1 LVGRN
6 WHTSDRGKSITDWAY
21 RKNKVEPSQ
30 IDVTLE
36 EIRYALE
43 AGQIQDAIEALIKL
57 HPVDRADAFSDLTDK
72 DQAVILPQLDIPST
86 ADLLEELEDD
96 EAAIVANALPTEL
109 LADILDEMEP
119 DEAADVLGD
128 LPPDRAAEALAEM
141 EEAED
146 VIPLL
151 GLPDETAGG
160 LMTTS
165 YIAVRPQSTAAQ
177 TIDFLRQVD
186 PDEETPYYIYVSTKD
201 NMLVGIVGMRELIL
215 ADPDA
220 EVKTFMDEEVI
231 STRISDDQEEVAR
244 LMSRYDLPA
253 MPVVDEDG
261 VLRGVIMH
269 DDVIDV
275 LEDEATEDIY
285 RLANVPDPDLSINS
299 PVSLSV
305 RRRLPWLYLSTLT
318 ALFAS
323 WVISNFTDLYKQV
336 AVLAVFQ
343 SVVAGMG
350 GTTATQ
356 SLAMIV
362 RAIALGEISIRE
374 AWEPLLKQIITGII
388 QGVAIGSIAGL
399 GVWLWQGNPF
409 LGLVLGLA
417 LIGNMI
423 IAVIVGTLIPL
434 FLKALRQD
442 PALASAVLV
451 TAITDSAG
459 FGLFLGLATVFLPQL
474 SK

>member
-1 LVGRN
+1 M
-6 WHTSDRGKSITDWAY
+6 
-21 RKNKVEPSQ
+21 EPSQ
-30 IDVTLE
+30 IDLTLE
-36 EIRYALE
+36 EIRAALE
-43 AGQIQDAIEALIKL
+43 SGQIQDAIEALIKL
-57 HPVDRADAFSDLTDK
+57 HPVDRADAFSDLNDE

-86 ADLLEELEDD
+86 ADLLEELEDE
-96 EAAIVANALPTEL
+96 EAAYVANALPTEL
-109 LADILDEMEP
+109 LADILDQMEP

-151 GLPDETAGG
+151 GHPDETAGG

-165 YIAVRPQSTAAQ
+165 YIAVRPRTTATQ
-177 TIDFLRQVD
+177 TIDFLRQVE
-186 PDEETPYYIYVSTKD
+186 PDEETPYYIYVINRENK
-201 NMLVGIVGMRELIL
+201 LVGIVGMRELIISE
-215 ADPDA
+215 PDA
-220 EVKTFMDEEVI
+220 EIRTIMDEDVI
-231 STRISDDQEEVAR
+231 SATTSDDQEEVAR
-244 LMSRYDLPA
+244 LMARYDLA
-253 MPVVDEDG
+253 ALPVVDSGG
-261 VLRGVIMH
+261 VLRGVITH
-269 DDVIDV
+269 DDVLDV

-323 WVISNFTDLYKQV
+323 WVISIFQDLFEQV

-362 RAIALGEISIRE
+362 RAIALGEITTRE
-374 AWEPLLKQIITGII
+374 AWEPLIKQVLTGLI
-388 QGVAIGSIAGL
+388 QGIAVGTVAGL

-409 LGLVLGLA
+409 LGLILGLA

-434 FLKALRQD
+434 FLKAVRLD

-459 FGLFLGLATVFLPQL
+459 FALFLGLASLFLTYL
-474 SK
+474 I

>member
-1 LVGRN
+1 M
-6 WHTSDRGKSITDWAY
+6 
-21 RKNKVEPSQ
+21 EPSQ
-30 IDVTLE
+30 IDLTLE
-36 EIRYALE
+36 EIRSALE
-43 AGQIQDAIEALIKL
+43 AGQIQSAIEALIKL
-57 HPVDRADAFSDLTDK
+57 HPVDRADAFSDLNDA
-72 DQAVILPQLDIPST
+72 DQAVILPQLDIQST
-86 ADLLEELEDD
+86 ADLLEELEDE
-96 EAAIVANALPTEL
+96 EAAVVANALPTEL

-141 EEAED
+141 EEAKD

-165 YIAVRPQSTAAQ
+165 YIAVRPRTTASQ
-177 TIDFLRQVD
+177 TIDFLRQIE
-186 PDEETPYYIYVSTKD
+186 PDEETPYYIYVINKE
-201 NMLVGIVGMRELIL
+201 NLLVGIVGMRELII
-215 ADPDA
+215 ANPDA
-220 EVKTFMDEEVI
+220 EVQTFMDVEVI
-231 STRISDDQEEVAR
+231 SAKISDDQEEVAR
-244 LMSRYDLPA
+244 LMSRYDLAA
-253 MPVVDEDG
+253 MPVVDGTG
-261 VLRGVIMH
+261 VLRGVITH
-269 DDVIDV
+269 DDVLDV
-275 LEDEATEDIY
+275 VEDEATEDIY
-285 RLANVPDPDLSINS
+285 RLANVPDADLSIYS

-323 WVISNFTDLYKQV
+323 WVISIFQDLFEQV

-362 RAIALGEISIRE
+362 RAIALGEITVHE
-374 AWEPLLKQIITGII
+374 AWEPLLKQVLTGLI
-388 QGVAIGSIAGL
+388 QGVAIGTFAGL

-409 LGLVLGLA
+409 LGLILGLA

-434 FLKALRQD
+434 FLKALRLD

-451 TAITDSAG
+451 TSVTDSAG
-459 FGLFLGLATVFLPQL
+459 FGLFLGLASIFLPKL
-474 SK
+474 IA